1 MLYLY
6 QQTTWHYLRHFI
18 LCWVILTWRQKW
30 LDICLSLTFF
40 CLHICN
46 VVTHK
51 MSTSVQICLIKLI
64 FLKLLCGCCRC
75 AAYFSTMVMTLF
87 ISCCSSAR
95 SYIGIDNHSCDAISS
110 GRTINNSAVLGS
122 NQMLNEYSSEVVQ
135 CKIAYLLIL
144 TLSGW

>member
-1 MLYLY
+1 
-6 QQTTWHYLRHFI
+6 
-18 LCWVILTWRQKW
+18 
-30 LDICLSLTFF
+30 
-40 CLHICN
+40 
-46 VVTHK
+46 
-51 MSTSVQICLIKLI
+51 
-64 FLKLLCGCCRC
+64 
-75 AAYFSTMVMTLF
+75 MVMTLF

-144 TLSGW
+144 TLSG